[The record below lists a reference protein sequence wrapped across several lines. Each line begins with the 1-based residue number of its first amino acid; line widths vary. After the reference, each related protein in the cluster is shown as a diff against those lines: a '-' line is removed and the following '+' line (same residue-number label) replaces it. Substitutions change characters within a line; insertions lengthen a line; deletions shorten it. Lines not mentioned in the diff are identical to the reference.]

1 MKARPKKPGARS
13 TAAKKPAVAR
23 GRSVSVASKRPAPKA
38 AAAARPVRRAS
49 AANRAGTV
57 TRSGT
62 VSKAG
67 KARDSK
73 ASAKPLVADL
83 AAAPVVTLGADC
95 TIEHAPGLHAQLL
108 KMLGE
113 RACVTLDVSAVKRCD
128 TAGLQVLVA
137 FVRERREAGQPV
149 EVKGAT
155 ESFIGPATL
164 LGLGAAFGFEPQA
177 AQA

>member
-23 GRSVSVASKRPAPKA
+23 SRSVSAASKRAAAKA
-38 AAAARPVRRAS
+38 AAVRRVDKPAK
-49 AANRAGTV
+49 
-57 TRSGT
+57 TRS
-62 VSKAG
+62 SKSPVATPVNYQ
-67 KARDSK
+67 A
-73 ASAKPLVADL
+73 PTLVA
-83 AAAPVVTLGADC
+83 TLGADC
-95 TIEHAPGLHAQLL
+95 TIEHAPALHQQLL

-137 FVRERREAGQPV
+137 FVRERREAGHPV
-149 EVKGAT
+149 ELKGAT
-155 ESFIGPATL
+155 EAFIGPVTL
-164 LGLGAAFGFEPQA
+164 LGLGTALGFEIQA

>member
-23 GRSVSVASKRPAPKA
+23 GRPVSEVSKRLAAK
-38 AAAARPVRRAS
+38 AAAARPGRPVS
-49 AANRAGTV
+49 AASKVAKA
-57 TRSGT
+57 RSAPRS
-62 VSKAG
+62 SKA
-67 KARDSK
+67 AV
-73 ASAKPLVADL
+73 ATPAAPLVA
-83 AAAPVVTLGADC
+83 TLGADC
-95 TIEHAPGLHAQLL
+95 TIEHAPGLHQELL

-128 TAGLQVLVA
+128 TAGLQILIA

-149 EVKGAT
+149 ELKGAT
-155 ESFIGPATL
+155 EAFIGPATL
-164 LGLGAAFGFEPQA
+164 IGLAAAFGFETQA